1 MSTLKAGLKIS
12 ATLNSHPIRTPY
24 NGLLVTRLASG
35 REGWIRFNPNSEVSL
50 CGKW

>member
-12 ATLNSHPIRTPY
+12 ATLNSHPIRTRY
-24 NGLLVTRLASG
+24 NGLLVTRLGPS